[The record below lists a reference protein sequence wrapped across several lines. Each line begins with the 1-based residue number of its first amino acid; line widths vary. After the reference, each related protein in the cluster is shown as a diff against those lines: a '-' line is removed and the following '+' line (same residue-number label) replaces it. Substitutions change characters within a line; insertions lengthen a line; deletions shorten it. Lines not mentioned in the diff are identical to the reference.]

1 MTGRPKVTIAGLG
14 PAGSNL
20 LTPET
25 SAAIASAPVSI
36 LRTRRHPAAETLHVT
51 MTCDDLYE
59 AADTFDDVYA
69 AVVERVVAAAV
80 EAGHAGI
87 RHVKDHG

>member
-1 MTGRPKVTIAGLG
+1 MLGRPKVTIAGLG
-14 PAGSNL
+14 PADASL

-25 SAAIASAPVSI
+25 RAAVEAAPVSI
-36 LRTRRHPAAETLHVT
+36 LRTSRHPAAAVVEAT

-69 AVVERVVAAAV
+69 AVVERVVAGWLFEVA
-80 EAGHAGI
+80 
-87 RHVKDHG
+87 DHS